1 MSDGKAA
8 QRQHRVGRWLTSRQL
23 TVRRAAVVISLFTL
37 TLTSV
42 SAVLI
47 FVFDREDYPNLGVAA
62 WWAIQTV
69 TTVGYGDF
77 VPHNTE
83 GRFIG
88 GVVMLLGVSLV
99 AVVTASIAAAFVQSA
114 KLRVLKDPEEHPLA
128 GKLEEIVERL
138 DRIEAAVGRPEPPS
152 S

>member
-1 MSDGKAA
+1 MSDG
-8 QRQHRVGRWLTSRQL
+8 QPTGQMHWVGRWLTSRQL

-42 SAVLI
+42 SAILI
-47 FVFDREDYPNLGVAA
+47 FSFDREEYPNLGVSL

-99 AVVTASIAAAFVQSA
+99 AVVTASIAAAFVNAA
-114 KLRVLKDPEEHPLA
+114 KRRVVQDPNEHPLA
-128 GKLEEIVERL
+128 GKLDEIVERL
-138 DRIEAAVGRPEPPS
+138 DRIEAAVRRPDRRP
-152 S
+152 